1 MIKIK
6 SIDHI
11 GIRVADKDRAIEFY
25 NLFDF
30 KLVRAADNDDV
41 IVMKNDH
48 DVEINIIFNA
58 NNTNKNNNILMDE
71 MDKYPGFTHIAFR
84 VDSIKNTIEKLN
96 ENGIKITQG
105 PVAFGEDGH
114 VSVFLRDPDR
124 NTLELRGRGEDLSS
138 LGGVEKYEPVN

>member
-105 PVAFGEDGH
+105 PVAVGEDGH
-114 VSVFLRDPDR
+114 VSGFLRDPDR
-124 NTLELRGRGEDLSS
+124 NTLELRGRAEDLSS

>member
-1 MIKIK
+1 M
-6 SIDHI
+6 
-11 GIRVADKDRAIEFY
+11 
-25 NLFDF
+25 
-30 KLVRAADNDDV
+30 VRAADNDDV

-124 NTLELRGRGEDLSS
+124 NTLELRGRVEDLSS

>member
-1 MIKIK
+1 MEK
-6 SIDHI
+6 
-11 GIRVADKDRAIEFY
+11 RALIIEFY

-124 NTLELRGRGEDLSS
+124 NTLELRGRVEDLSS

>member
-58 NNTNKNNNILMDE
+58 NNTNKTRIDVRADKALWNGNINRL
-71 MDKYPGFTHIAFR
+71 KFIGT
-84 VDSIKNTIEKLN
+84 EK
-96 ENGIKITQG
+96 
-105 PVAFGEDGH
+105 PV
-114 VSVFLRDPDR
+114 RTR
-124 NTLELRGRGEDLSS
+124 IRI
-138 LGGVEKYEPVN
+138 Y

>member
-124 NTLELRGRGEDLSS
+124 NTLELRLS
-138 LGGVEKYEPVN
+138 LIHI

>member
-41 IVMKNDH
+41 TVMKNDH

-124 NTLELRGRGEDLSS
+124 NTLELRGRVEDLSS

>member
-71 MDKYPGFTHIAFR
+71 MYKYPLFTHIAFR

-124 NTLELRGRGEDLSS
+124 NTLELRGRVEDLSS